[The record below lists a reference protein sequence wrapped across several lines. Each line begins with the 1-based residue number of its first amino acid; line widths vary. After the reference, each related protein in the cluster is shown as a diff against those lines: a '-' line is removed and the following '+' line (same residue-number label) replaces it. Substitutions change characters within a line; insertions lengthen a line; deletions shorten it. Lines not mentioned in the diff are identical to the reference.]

1 MCERSRRT
9 LGLESQEE
17 KTAKQSCTRG
27 VGWVSEE
34 GISDLGSGDPNV
46 ILKSKEMNSRRV
58 KKVNK
63 LDFGGPINW
72 KV

>member
-1 MCERSRRT
+1 MRAQ
-9 LGLESQEE
+9 QENFRPGIAGG

-58 KKVNK
+58 KISKK
-63 LDFGGPINW
+63 IGFWGPINW
-72 KV
+72 KI

>member
-1 MCERSRRT
+1 MRAQ
-9 LGLESQEE
+9 QENFRPGIAGG

-72 KV
+72 KM

>member
-1 MCERSRRT
+1 MRAQ
-9 LGLESQEE
+9 QENFRPGIAGG

-34 GISDLGSGDPNV
+34 GIFDLVCGDPNV

-58 KKVNK
+58 KKVDK
-63 LDFGGPINW
+63 LDFGAY
-72 KV
+72 